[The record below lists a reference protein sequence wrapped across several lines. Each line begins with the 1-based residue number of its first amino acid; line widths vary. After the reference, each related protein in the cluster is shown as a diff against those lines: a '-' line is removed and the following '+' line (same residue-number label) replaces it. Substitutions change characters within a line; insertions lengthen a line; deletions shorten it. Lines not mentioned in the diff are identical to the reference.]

1 MPAAN
6 RAVRQANDDA
16 VGVIVV
22 LGIAAVLV
30 GVIVGAVGVG
40 GVLLPPALILL
51 GGLAPADAT
60 AISLISFTLA
70 GAVSAGMFLRGGEF
84 PTAVVGRLAVGLV
97 PAAFVGGWLS
107 DRIPAAAVLAALC
120 AVCLFSALWTTI
132 RPTPQSHRDSLA
144 AGSAVPIGAGV
155 GFGSAVTGTS
165 GPVLLTPAL
174 IAYGFPASRAIVAG
188 QVVQVLVTPAG
199 AAGHLVHGAPNLPL
213 TIVLGT
219 ATAVGVAA
227 GIVGTRRLRPPE
239 VLLRRLVTVLLVGTG
254 VLVAVRLAAL

>member
-144 AGSAVPIGAGV
+144 AGSAVPIGA
-155 GFGSAVTGTS
+155 
-165 GPVLLTPAL
+165 LDAL
-174 IAYGFPASRAIVAG
+174 NRRA
-188 QVVQVLVTPAG
+188 T
-199 AAGHLVHGAPNLPL
+199 
-213 TIVLGT
+213 TREVLGSYH
-219 ATAVGVAA
+219 ATEYA
-227 GIVGTRRLRPPE
+227 PE
-239 VLLRRLVTVLLVGTG
+239 SSLATLATFTELTTICSIPKREPSALKRWDRMVLNV
-254 VLVAVRLAAL
+254 